1 MKRHQI
7 IILFLA
13 FLTQTCL
20 DSTKPLKIKDSQKV
34 IEMSKKP
41 CFGTCPVYDLVV
53 YETGMATFRGIQNT
67 DRLGLYSKKIGQEK
81 VRQLVNE
88 CIAANL
94 WQFQEVYKSNVSDLP
109 TVSITYYEGKEKKT
123 IAGKRERPQP
133 VLKIEEMLDEIAFSS
148 GWDLLEAAPSTLP
161 PGAKTN
167 ELVVKLTTNVEAL
180 AWSKRYDKEEVQLK
194 RPLSTDKTFWLISF
208 NEKIISAPEMLELLR
223 QDPDVFSVQ
232 YNQYYQ

>member
-1 MKRHQI
+1 
-7 IILFLA
+7 LA
-13 FLTQTCL
+13 
-20 DSTKPLKIKDSQKV
+20 I
-34 IEMSKKP
+34 
-41 CFGTCPVYDLVV
+41 

-109 TVSITYYEGKEKKT
+109 TVSITYYEGKERKT
-123 IAGKRERPQP
+123 IAGKGERPLP
-133 VLKIEEMLDEIAFSS
+133 VLKIEEMLDEIAFSP
-148 GWDLLEAAPSTLP
+148 GWDLLEEAPSTLP

-180 AWSKRYDKEEVQLK
+180 AWSKRYGKEEVQLK
-194 RPLSTDKTFWLISF
+194 RPLSTDKTFWLVSF
-208 NEKIISAPEMLELLR
+208 NEKIISAQEMLELLR
-223 QDPDVFSVQ
+223 AGS
-232 YNQYYQ
+232 